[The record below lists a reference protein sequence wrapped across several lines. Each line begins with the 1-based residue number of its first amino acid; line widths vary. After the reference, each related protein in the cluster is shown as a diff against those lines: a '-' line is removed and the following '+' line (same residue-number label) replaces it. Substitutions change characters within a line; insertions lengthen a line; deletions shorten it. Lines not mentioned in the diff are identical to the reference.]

1 MKLESGTQRMT
12 ANLIGSNTHASST
25 KRASGRSNRAMAN
38 DMGAKPTPTHPE
50 RATRHQEP

>member
-25 KRASGRSNRAMAN
+25 NRASGRSSMAMAK
-38 DMGAKPTPTHPE
+38 DMGGKPTPAPA
-50 RATRHQEP
+50 RNATTHQEA